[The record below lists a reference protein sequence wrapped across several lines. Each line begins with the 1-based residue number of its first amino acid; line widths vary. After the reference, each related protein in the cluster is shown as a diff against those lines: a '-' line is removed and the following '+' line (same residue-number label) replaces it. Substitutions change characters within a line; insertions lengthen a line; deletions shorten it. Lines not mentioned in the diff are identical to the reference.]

1 MKKLLLITIC
11 SFFANLCFSQ
21 KDVLWQKIS
30 HENVKKNKYVERE
43 SFPESFELMTLE
55 LAVLKKSLKN
65 ASDRFSDNPKG
76 IIIELPNAEGNLE
89 QFEIYEASNFDSDLQ
104 NQFPEIRSYAGNGI
118 DDKHA
123 RLRMS
128 IDPRGLN
135 AMISRADK
143 GTEFIEPYSNDGKVH
158 AIYTSSRVK
167 GKLPFT
173 CSTVDDLLV
182 NDLTNRASSVSRSS
196 TGQLL
201 NFRLA
206 MSVTPEYTSYYG
218 GTKALALAAINVTL
232 TRVNGVFET
241 DFAIHMNLVN
251 NLTIIYDGSVADPY
265 GATDANYNSELQ
277 STLTSVVGE
286 ANYDV
291 GHLMGRVGN
300 NGNAGCIGCV
310 CVNGQKGSGYTT
322 STAPVGDNF
331 DIDFVAHEIG
341 HQFGANH
348 TFTHGNEGSGVNM
361 EVGSGVTIMGYAG
374 ITPYDTH
381 LHSVDVFHAASIAQ
395 VQANMANKSCQTT
408 SAIIHSA
415 PVVDAGA
422 NYTIPRSTPF
432 VLTGSATDAGG
443 ASGLTYT
450 WEQFDN
456 ATGNT
461 GAASAASATKTSGPN
476 WVCYSDTSVPVRH
489 FPIINS
495 TIANSQ
501 TTNGLDV
508 VSEAL
513 SSVSRT
519 LNFRLTARDNVAGQ
533 GQTGFDDTVITVNS
547 AAGPFV
553 VSSPNTAVS
562 WVAGS
567 NQTVTWNVAGTTAN
581 GIDTPFVDIYLS
593 SDGGF
598 TYPILL
604 ASKVPNDGSEI
615 ITVPNSV
622 GTSNRIMVKGNNH
635 IFYDIS
641 NVNFSITAPPS
652 SFSVAFSGV
661 EGTQNKSFCTT
672 NTVDFTINYS
682 ALGGFSSATSFA
694 VTGNPSG
701 STVNFNPNPIST
713 TGTVVLT
720 LGNLTSVASGDYQ
733 ILVNATSGGVTKTVP
748 FYLSI
753 GVSPVVLN
761 SPADNA
767 IAQNI
772 SLNLIWNPSPVATSY
787 DVQVA
792 TDNAFTNIISS
803 GNSITNSYS
812 LSGLN
817 EGTDYYWRVLPK
829 NSTCTGVYGNQ
840 FKFTTGIISC
850 ATTSS
855 PNVPLTIPASIS
867 QVFVGTSTLNIPSGA
882 TIADV
887 NVTMNIT
894 HTWINDLTATLT
906 SPSGTVVQ
914 LFSRECNPNAS
925 VNNIVATFDDSGST
939 LVCGNNPGIS
949 GNVVPDELLAA
960 FNNENSTGTWT
971 LTIKDEFNQ
980 DGGALNSWSL
990 NICSAQPLA
999 NEDFNFENF
1008 ALYPNPNNGS
1018 FTVKFLSKS
1027 SNDIDINIYDVS
1039 GREVYKKSFSNNGNF
1054 NQNITLNNVQSG
1066 IYLVS
1071 IIDGANKTMKKIVI
1085 E

>member
-1 MKKLLLITIC
+1 MKKLLLITVC
-11 SFFANLCFSQ
+11 LFVANLCFSQ
-21 KDVLWQKIS
+21 KDVLWHRTFS
-30 HENVKKNKYVERE
+30 ENVKKNKYVERE
-43 SFPESFELMTLE
+43 SFPQLFELMTLE
-55 LAVLKKSLKN
+55 ISVLKQSLN
-65 ASDRFSDNPKG
+65 GVSDRFSKNAKG
-76 IIIELPNAEGNLE
+76 IIISLPNSEGNLE
-89 QFEIYEASNFDSDLQ
+89 RFEIYEASNFDSDLQ
-104 NQFPEIRSYAGNGI
+104 AQFPEIRSYAGNGV

-135 AMISRADK
+135 AMISRADN
-143 GTEFIEPYSNDGKVH
+143 GSEFIEPYSNDGKVH
-158 AIYTSSRVK
+158 AIYKSSRVK

-173 CSTVDDLLV
+173 CSTVDDVLV
-182 NDLTNRASSVSRSS
+182 KDLTNRANSVSRSS

-206 MSVTPEYTSYYG
+206 MSVTPEYTSYHG
-218 GTKALALAAINVTL
+218 GTKPLALAAINTTL

-322 STAPVGDNF
+322 STVPVGDNF

-381 LHSVDVFHAASIAQ
+381 LHSIDVFHAASIAQ
-395 VQANMANKSCQTT
+395 VQANMASKSCQTT
-408 SAIIHSA
+408 SAITHSA
-415 PVVDAGA
+415 PVVNAGA
-422 NYTIPRSTPF
+422 NYTIPRNTPF

-461 GAASAASATKTSGPN
+461 GAASAASATKVSGPN
-476 WVCYSDTSVPVRH
+476 WVNYVDTSIPVRH
-489 FPIINS
+489 FPILTS
-495 TIANSQ
+495 TIGNSQ

-533 GQTGFDDTVITVNS
+533 GQTGFDDTVITVNDV
-547 AAGPFV
+547 AGPFV
-553 VSSPNTAVS
+553 VSSPNSAVS
-562 WVAGS
+562 WVAGT

-581 GIDTPFVDIYLS
+581 NINAGYVDIYLS
-593 SDGGF
+593 NDGGF

-615 ITVPNSV
+615 ITVPNNV
-622 GTSNRIMVKGNNH
+622 GTTKRIMVKGYNH
-635 IFYDIS
+635 VFYDIS
-641 NVNFSITAPPS
+641 NANFSITTAPS
-652 SFSVAFSGV
+652 SFSVAFSG
-661 EGTQNKSFCTT
+661 TQNISDCTLT
-672 NTVDFTINYS
+672 TANFNFDYTAFN
-682 ALGGFSSATSFA
+682 GFSGTTTFA
-694 VTGNPSG
+694 VTGNPAG
-701 STVNFNPNPIST
+701 STIVFSPSST
-713 TGTVVLT
+713 STNGVVTLTV
-720 LGNLTSVASGDYQ
+720 GNLASAASGDYQ
-733 ILVNATSGGVTKTVP
+733 ILVNATSGAVTKTVP

-753 GVSPVVLN
+753 GVSPVILTV
-761 SPADNA
+761 PANNA
-767 IAQNI
+767 TAQNT
-772 SLNLIWNPSPVATSY
+772 SLNLTWDPNPNATSY

-792 TDNAFTNIISS
+792 TDNTFATIVSS
-803 GNSITNSYS
+803 GNVTSSSYNV
-812 LSGLN
+812 SGLN
-817 EGTDYYWRVLPK
+817 QGTDYFWRVLPK
-829 NSTCTGVYGNQ
+829 NATCTGIYGSAY
-840 FKFTTGIISC
+840 KFTTGTISC
-850 ATTSS
+850 ASTSS
-855 PNVPLTIPASIS
+855 TNVPITISASGTPTITSSLTIP
-867 QVFVGTSTLNIPSGA
+867 SGGS
-882 TIADV
+882 IADV
-887 NVTMNIT
+887 NITMNIT

-914 LFSRECNPNAS
+914 LFSRECTSAS
-925 VNNIVATFDDSGST
+925 INDIVATFDDSGVA

-949 GNVVPDELLAA
+949 GTVLPDQVLSA
-960 FNNENSTGTWT
+960 FNGETSTGTWI
-971 LTIKDEFNQ
+971 LTVSDAFNL
-980 DGGALNSWSL
+980 DGGSLNSWSL
-990 NICSAQPLA
+990 NICTVQPLA
-999 NEDFNFENF
+999 NEDFDFEEF

-1018 FTVKFLSKS
+1018 FTVKFLSNS
-1027 SNDIDINIYDVS
+1027 SNDIGVNVYDIS
-1039 GREVYKKSFSNNGNF
+1039 GREVYKKSFSNTGNF
-1054 NQNITLNNVQSG
+1054 NENINLDNVQTG
-1066 IYLVS
+1066 VYLVS
-1071 IIDGANKTMKKIVI
+1071 IIDGTKKTMKKIII